1 MYTDKISITE
11 SSVQDLFYAS
21 DKYMI
26 WYLKKRCEQF
36 LKEIGTSDHAVAAL
50 DTALKYQLHDLR
62 KESMVYIEQNAQ
74 NCLSCKLDIHISE
87 ESIEMLL
94 KSGFLDCSEKYVC
107 KFFLQWITAECTK
120 NSREPSGDN
129 LREIAGNLLQ
139 LVRFPVVDMQYF
151 SNSIVTSGILSS
163 EEIINV
169 FQSHLALNG
178 NSLFQ
183 RNPRYPVSKRKVYTV
198 TRNNSIMPKQF
209 TPNVRQSLMLQSNT
223 NIWLEGW

>member
-1 MYTDKISITE
+1 
-11 SSVQDLFYAS
+11 
-21 DKYMI
+21 
-26 WYLKKRCEQF
+26 
-36 LKEIGTSDHAVAAL
+36 
-50 DTALKYQLHDLR
+50 
-62 KESMVYIEQNAQ
+62 MVYIEQNAQ

-94 KSGFLDCSEKYVC
+94 KSGFLDCSEKYVW

-169 FQSHLALNG
+169 FQSHFNWKG
-178 NSLFQ
+178 NSLFE
-183 RNPRYPVSKRKVYTV
+183 RNPRCPISKRKVYTV
-198 TRNNSIMPKQF
+198 TRNSGTKYTIFNPREI
-209 TPNVRQSLMLQSNT
+209 QSLTLQSDT
-223 NIWLEGW
+223 NIWLKAVEVFIPVNNGLFIRRSNEAKFRIYDKNDDVVVTHSLTIDNNTTGN